1 MRLTAAQDGKY
12 GDLAPRSQR
21 SVVKNSRSPR
31 KATSG
36 GGSQTEDQEGADEE
50 ERGRSGEGG
59 LDVEG
64 GPEKA
69 DEEAG
74 EEVADGVDGGERAE
88 GHAVL
93 FFGDQLGG
101 ERIFERFFGT

>member
-21 SVVKNSRSPR
+21 SGVKNSRSPR

-59 LDVEG
+59 LGVES

-74 EEVADGVDGGERAE
+74 EEVADGGDGGEGA
-88 GHAVL
+88 GGPGAIVL
-93 FFGDQLGG
+93 ADMHGG
-101 ERIFERFFGT
+101 GG